1 MESTD
6 LCSTEDVLRHLGIDD
21 DSNDPVNKLIERLI
35 TAKTT
40 AITQYIGLNQI
51 LAKDY
56 TDYYDG
62 DSGNRIYTINTPINS
77 ITEINDDIEWTF
89 DTDTII
95 DSGDYR
101 ISTDEKYILLKDI
114 ITTTGNQN
122 VKVIYNAGES
132 IIPTDLKQTCIE
144 EVTRSY
150 NEKLNIGVL
159 SRTDAKGGT
168 TRVEKGWMEQS
179 IEVMDRYI
187 NRTIL

>member
-6 LCSTEDVLRHLGIDD
+6 LCSTEDVLRYLGIDD

-40 AITQYIGLNQI
+40 SITQYIGWNQI
-51 LAKDY
+51 LAKVY
-56 TDYYDG
+56 TDYYNG
-62 DSGNRIYTINTPINS
+62 DSGNRIYTINIPINS
-77 ITEINDDIEWTF
+77 ITEINDDVEWTF
-89 DTDTII
+89 DTDTKL

-114 ITTTGNQN
+114 ITTIGNQN
-122 VKVIYNAGES
+122 IKVIYNAGYES
-132 IIPTDLKQTCIE
+132 IPTDLKETCIE
-144 EVTRSY
+144 EVSRTY
-150 NEKLNIGVL
+150 NEKLNVGVS

-168 TRVEKGWMEQS
+168 TRVEKGWMKQS

-187 NRTIL
+187 KRTIL